1 MAIVPTK
8 TAKTEHTTPTERPG
22 DPAQSPLVTEFLK
35 HLQHERGL
43 SLQTIRA
50 YRSDLRQLDAQC
62 GPLERMGL
70 SDIRH
75 WLGDMH
81 QAGLSRSTL
90 NRKTA
95 SVRAFTAWAHRR
107 GHLSEDPSVRLRTA
121 RRSTHLPD
129 VLQHQHM
136 DQLTAGLAS
145 QAADSASAQPLDPVE
160 HAMHLRDAAMV
171 ELLYATGMRVAE
183 LSGLDLA
190 SFETGRRMVRLL
202 GKGNKERIVPYGVP
216 AETALQQWWQTGRP
230 VLSNASSATACFLGR
245 RGARIDVRTV
255 RRVVDQQLER
265 LGTTAARGPHALR
278 HTAATHLLEGGADL
292 RTVQELLGHAS
303 LSTTQLYTHVTIDSL
318 RDAYGQAHP
327 RA

>member
-1 MAIVPTK
+1 MTGIEQRPAEPELL
-8 TAKTEHTTPTERPG
+8 TAFI
-22 DPAQSPLVTEFLK
+22 D

-43 SLQTIRA
+43 SAQTLRA
-50 YRSDLRQLDAQC
+50 YRSDLRQLAARR
-62 GPLERMGL
+62 GPLEEISLAG
-70 SDIRH
+70 IRS
-75 WLGDMH
+75 WLGELH
-81 QAGLSRSTL
+81 ESGISRNTL

-107 GHLSEDPSVRLRTA
+107 GHLLEDPSVRLRTA
-121 RRSTHLPD
+121 PRSSHLPD
-129 VLQHQHM
+129 VLQHQHVE
-136 DQLTAGLAS
+136 QLTGHLADAARHAGQTEA
-145 QAADSASAQPLDPVE
+145 PDPVL
-160 HAMHLRDAAMV
+160 HAMSLRDAAMV
-171 ELLYATGMRVAE
+171 ELLYATGMRVSE
-183 LSGLDLA
+183 LSGLDLS
-190 SFETGRRMVRLL
+190 SFESGRRMVRLL

-216 AETALQQWWQTGRP
+216 AEAALRSWLDHGRPELATGRS
-230 VLSNASSATACFLGR
+230 SNACFLGR

-255 RRVVDQQLER
+255 RRVVDDQLSR

-303 LSTTQLYTHVTIDSL
+303 LSTTQLYTHVTIDRL

>member
-1 MAIVPTK
+1 MA
-8 TAKTEHTTPTERPG
+8 PG
-22 DPAQSPLVTEFLK
+22 QDRSADPAASAEPELITAFID
-35 HLQHERGL
+35 HLRHERGL
-43 SLQTIRA
+43 SAQTIRA
-50 YRSDLRQLDAQC
+50 YRGDLVQLAKRR
-62 GPLERMGL
+62 GPLEQISLAG
-70 SDIRH
+70 IRS
-75 WLGDMH
+75 WLGELH
-81 QAGLSRSTL
+81 EAGLSRNTL

-107 GHLSEDPSVRLRTA
+107 GHLPEDPSARLRTA
-121 RRSTHLPD
+121 RRSNHLPD
-129 VLQHQHM
+129 VLQHQHVE
-136 DQLTAGLAS
+136 QLTSHLAS
-145 QAADSASAQPLDPVE
+145 AAQEAAHAAEPDPAAQAMS
-160 HAMHLRDAAMV
+160 LRDAAMV
-171 ELLYATGMRVAE
+171 ELLYATGMRVSE
-183 LSGLDLA
+183 LSGLDLS

-216 AETALQQWWQTGRP
+216 AETALSRWLAEGRP
-230 VLSNASSATACFLGR
+230 VLAAPASGSACFLGR
-245 RGARIDVRTV
+245 RGGRIDVRTV
-255 RRVVDQQLER
+255 RRVVDEGLSR